1 MRRLSMAAGI
11 AFRDWLHER
20 SLSLCAVLALASMLG
35 PLLILEGVKNG
46 VINGMRARLLEDPAV
61 LVMTPAGGAPEGGYT
76 ASFIAALGNLPGARF
91 AVGRTR
97 DIATDM
103 TLTGPNGTILTV
115 GMEPCAPGEPV
126 LEHYRMP
133 EPADG
138 ALPETVLS
146 APAAQGLQARSGALL
161 TASLGRRTPE
171 GRLESV
177 SLRLRVA
184 GVLPPEA
191 SGRRLGFLPLSLLE
205 DMQDYRDY
213 IAVPERGYA
222 GRPRAEG
229 ERRYASFR
237 LYAWDLDAVEA
248 LDRALAER
256 GVESR
261 TRAREIAGIR
271 ALETALTR
279 VILCISLAVGVGF
292 AAFTV
297 SSVQGAVRR
306 KDKMLAMLRLLGF
319 TRAALIV
326 YPLTQTALTALC
338 GTALAGLVYLLTS
351 VGIDA
356 IFADQL
362 QGAALTRLGLAEYL
376 PAAGLTLLL
385 SIAAAARA
393 SFRAASIEPSSVLRE
408 V

>member
-1 MRRLSMAAGI
+1 MRRLKMAVSL

-46 VINGMRARLLEDPAV
+46 VISGMRERLLEDPAV
-61 LVMTPAGGAPEGGYT
+61 LVMTPAGSVPEGGYT
-76 ASFIAALGNLPGARF
+76 ASFIAALGSLPGARF

-103 TLTGPNGTILTV
+103 TLTGPDGAMLTA

-133 EPADG
+133 EPRNG
-138 ALPETVLS
+138 TVPEVVLS
-146 APAAQGLQARSGALL
+146 APAAQGLKARPGAVL
-161 TASLGRRTPE
+161 TSALGRRTPE

-177 SLRLRVA
+177 TLRLRVA

-191 SGRRLGFLPLSLLE
+191 SGRRLGFLPLPLLE
-205 DMQDYRDY
+205 DIQDYRDY
-213 IAVPERGYA
+213 IAVPGRGYA

-237 LYAWDLDAVEA
+237 LYARDLDAVEA

-261 TRAREIAGIR
+261 ARTREIAGIR

-279 VILCISLAVGVGF
+279 VILCISLAVGTGF

-319 TRAALIV
+319 TRAALV
-326 YPLTQTALTALC
+326 AYPLTQTALTALC
-338 GTALAGLVYLLTS
+338 GAALAGLVYLLTS
-351 VGIDA
+351 LGIDA
-356 IFADQL
+356 VFADQI
-362 QGAALTRLGLAEYL
+362 QGAALTRLGPAGYF